1 MVTTKYQKIYTQE
14 NKGIKMV
21 HCKKNSNAKENSN
34 VGNYKQKESKDIKTN
49 SKIPKVTPYR

>member
-49 SKIPKVTPYR
+49 SNIPKVTPYR